1 MRSRCLSTVGLRQL
15 LLERL
20 EATAELPSVL
30 SAMGELCSL
39 APAVFTMHSQQVLS
53 FVTKSVLGKTE
64 LKIKAKKASV
74 R

>member
-1 MRSRCLSTVGLRQL
+1 
-15 LLERL
+15 
-20 EATAELPSVL
+20 
-30 SAMGELCSL
+30 
-39 APAVFTMHSQQVLS
+39 MHSQQVLS